1 LNREDYIK
9 PKKSLGQHF
18 LKDRNIAHQISEVMQ
33 LTESIRNVL
42 EIGPGKGVLTDFLN
56 QRNDLNVKVVEL
68 DAECVPYLKSK
79 YGWTEEKVIQAD
91 FLKLELGTVFTEEMA
106 IIGNFP
112 YNISTQIVF
121 KVIEN
126 RRKVPMM
133 VGMFQKEVAQRI
145 CSPAG
150 SKVYGITSV
159 LTQAYYKAEYLFEV
173 GPEVFDPPPAVHSA
187 VIRLTRLPKEE
198 SLQADAKKFSTLVK
212 TAFNQRRKTLR
223 NALKSI
229 LPPDFKDNS
238 SVLHKRAEQLSVK
251 DFVLL
256 MEEIEQSGFNS
267 SARELP

>member
-1 LNREDYIK
+1 MNHQDYIK

-18 LKDRNIAHQISEVMQ
+18 LKDTQIAHQICEALRWGSA
-33 LTESIRNVL
+33 TGNVL

-56 QRNDLNVKVVEL
+56 KRNDLNVKVVEL
-68 DAECVPYLKSK
+68 DSECVPYLKNK

-91 FLKLELGTVFTEEMA
+91 FLKLQLDTVFKGEMA

-112 YNISTQIVF
+112 YNISSQIVF

-126 RRKVPMM
+126 RSKVPMM

-173 GPEVFDPPPAVHSA
+173 SPEVFDPPPAVHSS
-187 VIRLTRLPKEE
+187 VIRLSRLPAEE
-198 SLQADAKKFSTLVK
+198 SLQVDTKKFSTLVK

-223 NALKSI
+223 NALKSM

-238 SVLHKRAEQLSVK
+238 NILQKRAEQLSVN

-256 MEEIEQSGFNS
+256 MEEIEDARINS
-267 SARELP
+267 SPKALP